1 MPSASEYVDIETAR
15 KARGLRLVLTRGV
28 PGPWGE
34 SAKGI
39 FWVKRVPYL
48 RVAQEAGGAN
58 TALFEWTGSANAP
71 VAMYDDEPPR
81 SSWIDILRLAE
92 RIAPEPALIPDDPR
106 LRAAM
111 FGYANELCGELGF
124 GWNRRL
130 TLIDKMLPR
139 DGDPLRG
146 EGPAQTLGRRY
157 GYSRDAAAKAPAR
170 SAAILAALSALL
182 RDQYAAGR
190 RFFVGDRLSALDVYW
205 AAFAALV
212 EPLPPE
218 LCPMPDYLRPFYVL
232 EDGETRAAADPLLLE
247 HRDRIYHDYLEL
259 PLRL

>member
-15 KARGLRLVLTRGV
+15 KAHGLRLVLTRGV

-39 FWVKRVPYL
+39 FWVKRIPYL

-58 TALFEWTGSANAP
+58 AALVEWTGSANAP
-71 VAMYDDEPPR
+71 VAVYDDEPPR

-92 RIAPEPALIPDDPR
+92 RIAPEPALIPEDSHV
-106 LRAAM
+106 RAAM

-190 RFFVGDRLSALDVYW
+190 RFFVGDRLSALDIYW

-212 EPLPPE
+212 EPLPPD

-232 EDGETRAAADPLLLE
+232 EDGEARAAADPLLLE
-247 HRDRIYHDYLEL
+247 HRDRIYQDYLEL
-259 PLRL
+259 PLQL